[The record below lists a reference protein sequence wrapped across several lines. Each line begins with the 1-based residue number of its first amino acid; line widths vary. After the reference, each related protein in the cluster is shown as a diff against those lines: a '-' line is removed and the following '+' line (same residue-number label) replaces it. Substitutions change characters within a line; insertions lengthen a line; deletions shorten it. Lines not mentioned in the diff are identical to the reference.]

1 MFDVDEVEEAFS
13 NMKRAAG
20 VGDMAEVVDRFAT
33 QKKTANILKLQNEKS
48 KKEVTPG
55 AQALETPCAP
65 GAGVDRPQGA
75 AAD

>member
-48 KKEVTPG
+48 KKEVTVG
-55 AQALETPCAP
+55 A
-65 GAGVDRPQGA
+65 
-75 AAD
+75 